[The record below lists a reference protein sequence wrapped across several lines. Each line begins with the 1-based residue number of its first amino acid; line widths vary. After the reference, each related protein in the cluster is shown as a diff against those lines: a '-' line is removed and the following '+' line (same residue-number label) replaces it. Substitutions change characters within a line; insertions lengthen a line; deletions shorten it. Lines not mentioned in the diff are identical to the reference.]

1 MSMDDLGRARTE
13 KKVSTLILNVF
24 RTSSDE
30 DEQDTGAKAGIEKQY
45 KHMKIIYFKL
55 IYL

>member
-1 MSMDDLGRARTE
+1 MDDLRRARTE

-30 DEQDTGAKAGIEKQY
+30 DGQDTGAKAGLKFSYNSMFLFI
-45 KHMKIIYFKL
+45 F
-55 IYL
+55 

>member
-1 MSMDDLGRARTE
+1 MSMDDLRRARTE

-30 DEQDTGAKAGIEKQY
+30 DGQDTGAKAGIEKQY